1 LHLGKLM
8 VKQPVGLGTGP
19 CFAAL
24 PFLLL
29 GMLLTGQVCADEE
42 DSADMSELFADGR
55 HRIDLSYTQA
65 EGFDGDVTFA
75 LPAYT
80 YSFNNHFR
88 MTAVTSY
95 VDLDFPANEA
105 FGIPED
111 IDESGWGD
119 SMIGFQYDPSAQL
132 TSGIWVPDTL
142 GVYGSLVMPT
152 GDKDQG
158 LSGDTWVAELGGG
171 LLLDMPWNFW
181 IIPTTAYRKS
191 FEDGDTAYRMNEA
204 VVGLGF
210 FWLFPFRAW
219 FGIEPYVGWDFERET
234 DISQYKIYAGKAFT
248 NGMAMEVSWGSQD
261 RVEKGAVRDDEILV
275 FNLSWQFGAPPD

>member
-95 VDLDFPANEA
+95 VELDFPANEA
-105 FGIPED
+105 LGIPED
-111 IDESGWGD
+111 IKESGWGD
-119 SMIGFQYDPSAQL
+119 SVIGFQYDPSAQL

-171 LLLDMPWNFW
+171 WLLDMPWNLW

-191 FEDGDTAYRMNEA
+191 FKDGEFAYRMNEA

-210 FWLFPFRAW
+210 YWLFPFRAW
-219 FGIEPYVGWDFERET
+219 LGIEPYLGWDFERDT
-234 DISQYKIYAGKAFT
+234 DINQFKIYAGKAFT

-261 RVEKGAVRDDEILV
+261 RVEQGAVRDDEILA
-275 FNLSWQFGAPPD
+275 FSLSWQFGAPPD